1 MDKKFDVAAV
11 AEVSNNTYIDRLK
24 RTKKQE
30 VLTVIEALKYE
41 HRYGVSAMMGPF
53 NEREAEHHYKRLLN
67 ALAEFP
73 GLTPE
78 EITEL
83 KEVIENLIKDI
94 PNIEKEKKDECE
106 EYEFMVEE
114 AFIAAKARFEELS
127 PAKKLKLML
136 AGKDPENIDIRFK
149 SVSEINKLYRKEE
162 RQVKINGSL
171 QESY

>member
-11 AEVSNNTYIDRLK
+11 ADVSNNTYIDRLK

-30 VLTVIEALKYE
+30 VLAVIDALKYE

-83 KEVIENLIKDI
+83 KEE
-94 PNIEKEKKDECE
+94 IEKLLYTPGALFGSWLFQKRLNKK
-106 EYEFMVEE
+106 
-114 AFIAAKARFEELS
+114 RL
-127 PAKKLKLML
+127 
-136 AGKDPENIDIRFK
+136 
-149 SVSEINKLYRKEE
+149 RK
-162 RQVKINGSL
+162 IF
-171 QESY
+171 